1 MLGNMWWI
9 FLVIIM
15 GSGLIA
21 YVYLHRFRQLIGY
34 HLGMNIAMTTS
45 GVYGLAIGAV
55 LGLQYHH
62 NTAIVTITTTLLAVL
77 IGILFGSLIDYQTL
91 LAGATSGIMAGL
103 MGPMLGMHS
112 NDPMLIAVF
121 CTLLVPVASFM
132 LCYSVKV

>member
-1 MLGNMWWI
+1 MLGNMWWV
-9 FLVIIM
+9 FLAVII

-21 YVYLHRFRQLIGY
+21 YIYLNKLRKIIGY

-55 LGLQYHH
+55 LGAQYHQSSSV
-62 NTAIVTITTTLLAVL
+62 VTIATTLLAVL
-77 IGILFGSLIDYQTL
+77 IGVLFGSLIDYQTL
-91 LAGATSGIMAGL
+91 VAGVTSGIMSGL

-121 CTLLVPVASFM
+121 CTILVPVSSFM
-132 LCYSVKV
+132 LCYSVKS